1 MREGIFMIVLN
12 FAHPFT
18 KEQLAQ
24 IQQIS
29 GYNVEKVF
37 EIKTQFNHQLSF
49 KDQVKKLV
57 EDIPLQSDEWQRQR
71 IIINPPSFSTIAIA
85 LLAELHG
92 RMGYFPPIIRISPVC
107 NTPPEYKVVEIL
119 NLQEIRDEARTKR

>member
-37 EIKTQFNHQLSF
+37 EIKTQFNHQISF

-71 IIINPPSFSTIAIA
+71 IIINPPSFSTIAIT

-92 RMGYFPPIIRISPVC
+92 HMGYFPPIIRISPVC